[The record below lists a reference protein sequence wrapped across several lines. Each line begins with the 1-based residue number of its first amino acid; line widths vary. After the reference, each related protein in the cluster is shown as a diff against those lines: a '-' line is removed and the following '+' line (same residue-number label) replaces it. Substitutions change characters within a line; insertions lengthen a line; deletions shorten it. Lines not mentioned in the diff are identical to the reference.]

1 MITRL
6 IEQPFAGDAS
16 LSSDRG
22 MDSHRLLDDGVGLP
36 TAAKFPTDS
45 RLSTSYFV
53 DVLPLFYL
61 HPSRENDDEK
71 SLGKMKK
78 RDIE

>member
-1 MITRL
+1 MITQL

-45 RLSTSYFV
+45 RLIHGISSTSFACFTYY
-53 DVLPLFYL
+53 P
-61 HPSRENDDEK
+61 RENDDEK